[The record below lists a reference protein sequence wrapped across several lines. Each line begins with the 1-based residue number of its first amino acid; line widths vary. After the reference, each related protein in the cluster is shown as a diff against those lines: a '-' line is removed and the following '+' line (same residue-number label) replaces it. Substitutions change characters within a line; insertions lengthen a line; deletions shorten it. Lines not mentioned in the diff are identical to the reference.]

1 VIAALMLAAAAVA
14 RAGSPA
20 LRPIEVR
27 ASAAAIEC
35 AERQIP
41 VFERA
46 LLPLVRDPAFLARRA
61 PDTDEAEAA
70 IVRCLD
76 DAGTDAGTAG
86 RFVRGYVASIAIRRA
101 LEQALGDAG
110 IGAPTL
116 DAIDA
121 DPEMRSLA
129 LTPSALFAFPDRLER
144 LFRQFRIEPARRD
157 QVVTYLTARRYA
169 RLSIALLRPPPDR
182 ADRIA
187 GTIEPEDYPART
199 NLRGGEG
206 DMLAV
211 LEILPDGSIGLCW
224 MQQVRRDDA
233 LAEAVCR
240 AIRRRFRYAPAH
252 DPQGRPVGD
261 ASAVRID
268 WRFPE

>member
-1 VIAALMLAAAAVA
+1 MLAAAAIA
-14 RAGSPA
+14 RTGSPA

-86 RFVRGYVASIAIRRA
+86 SFVRGYVASIALRRV
-101 LEQALGDAG
+101 LEQVLGDAG
-110 IGAPTL
+110 IGAPAL

-121 DPEMRSLA
+121 DPEMRSPA
-129 LTPSALFAFPDRLER
+129 MTPSALFAFPDRLER

-157 QVVTYLTARRYA
+157 QIVTYLTARRYA
-169 RLSIALLRPPPDR
+169 RLSIAVLRPPPDR
-182 ADRIA
+182 ADHIA
-187 GTIEPEDYPART
+187 GTIAPEDYPART
-199 NLRGGEG
+199 NPGGGE
-206 DMLAV
+206 DDLLAIF
-211 LEILPDGSIGLCW
+211 EILPDGSIGICW
-224 MQQVRRDDA
+224 VRQVRRDDA
-233 LAEAVCR
+233 LAEAACR

-261 ASAVRID
+261 AAVVRIR
-268 WRFPE
+268 WRPPE